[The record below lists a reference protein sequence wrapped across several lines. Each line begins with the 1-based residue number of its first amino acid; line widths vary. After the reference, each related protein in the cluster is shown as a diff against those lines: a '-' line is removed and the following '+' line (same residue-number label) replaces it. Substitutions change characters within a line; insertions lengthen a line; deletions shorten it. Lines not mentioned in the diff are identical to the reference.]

1 METITIIFKA
11 IQQALVRSSDLE
23 KLASDTIGYVYAHF
37 NLSGDWKDFDIVEAI
52 WQNDQLR
59 VAVLLDD
66 EWNCIVPMEVLSRES
81 EVTVHLVGSTIDT
94 DSQKPVERLTTYPAL
109 ALICNQ
115 KVQIDGGDEGEVSP
129 NLFEQ
134 YIARVQSEVRQVT
147 DMTVDAHESEAVEVI
162 KTVTD
167 VVNLD
172 FGFPAQGAVD
182 ALTNEEI
189 EELLSN

>member
-11 IQQALVRSSDLE
+11 VQQVLVRTSEIE

-37 NLSGDWKDFDIVEAI
+37 KLSDEWQSFDIVEAI

-59 VAVLLDD
+59 VAVLLDED
-66 EWNCIVPMEVLSRES
+66 WNCVVPMEVLSRES

-94 DSQKPVERLTTYPAL
+94 ESQKPVERLTTYPAL

-134 YIARVQSEVRQVT
+134 YVARVQGEVRQVT
-147 DMTVDAHESEAVEVI
+147 DMTVSAHESEDVEVI
-162 KTVTD
+162 KTVD
-167 VVNLD
+167 EVVNLD
-172 FGFPAQGAVD
+172 FGIPAASVE
-182 ALTNEEI
+182 ALTNTEI
-189 EELLSN
+189 EELLS